1 MPVFLMKHLFLYSY
15 SRQHMLFPVV
25 IVNIIRKDR
34 YMKKT
39 ITLLIIFSCSF
50 IFGVLL
56 GGCEI
61 PDTVNAGAAFFNDK
75 SSYRYGGD
83 TIFLPLKSGTI
94 DEGSGFCYFTEFVK
108 VDDKTL
114 WIQDHITNC
123 GLSLTQEFNQD
134 GTAKVYTG
142 NIKDLVKE

>member
-1 MPVFLMKHLFLYSY
+1 MTSFRCL
-15 SRQHMLFPVV
+15 
-25 IVNIIRKDR
+25 NIIRKDR

-75 SSYRYGGD
+75 SSYRYG
-83 TIFLPLKSGTI
+83 
-94 DEGSGFCYFTEFVK
+94 V
-108 VDDKTL
+108 
-114 WIQDHITNC
+114 IQSFYH
-123 GLSLTQEFNQD
+123 
-134 GTAKVYTG
+134 
-142 NIKDLVKE
+142 

>member
-1 MPVFLMKHLFLYSY
+1 
-15 SRQHMLFPVV
+15 
-25 IVNIIRKDR
+25 
-34 YMKKT
+34 MKKKL
-39 ITLLIIFSCSF
+39 TLLFMLSCIFILGII
-50 IFGVLL
+50 L
-56 GGCEI
+56 GGCKKPTAI
-61 PDTVNAGAAFFNDK
+61 NAGVAFFNDK
-75 SSYRYGGD
+75 SSYRYGSD

-94 DEGSGFCYFTEFVK
+94 DEGSSFCYFTEFVK

>member
-1 MPVFLMKHLFLYSY
+1 
-15 SRQHMLFPVV
+15 
-25 IVNIIRKDR
+25 
-34 YMKKT
+34 MKKT
-39 ITLLIIFSCSF
+39 ITLLITLSGVF
-50 IFGVLL
+50 IFGIVL
-56 GGCEI
+56 GGCKI
-61 PDTVNAGAAFFNDK
+61 PDIVNAGAAFFNDI

-94 DEGSGFCYFTEFVK
+94 DEGSSFCYFTEFVK

-114 WIQDHITNC
+114 WIQDNITNC
-123 GLSLTQEFNQD
+123 GLSFTQELNHD

>member
-1 MPVFLMKHLFLYSY
+1 
-15 SRQHMLFPVV
+15 
-25 IVNIIRKDR
+25 
-34 YMKKT
+34 MKKT

-83 TIFLPLKSGTI
+83 TIFLPLKSVTI
-94 DEGSGFCYFTEFVK
+94 DEGSSFCYFTEFVK

-123 GLSLTQEFNQD
+123 GLSLTQEFNHD

>member
-1 MPVFLMKHLFLYSY
+1 MTSFRCL
-15 SRQHMLFPVV
+15 
-25 IVNIIRKDR
+25 NIIRKDR

-83 TIFLPLKSGTI
+83 TIF
-94 DEGSGFCYFTEFVK
+94 Y
-108 VDDKTL
+108 
-114 WIQDHITNC
+114 H
-123 GLSLTQEFNQD
+123 
-134 GTAKVYTG
+134 
-142 NIKDLVKE
+142 

>member
-1 MPVFLMKHLFLYSY
+1 
-15 SRQHMLFPVV
+15 
-25 IVNIIRKDR
+25 
-34 YMKKT
+34 MKKK
-39 ITLLIIFSCSF
+39 ITLLITLSVVF
-50 IFGVLL
+50 IFGIVL

-94 DEGSGFCYFTEFVK
+94 DEGNDTCYFTEFVK

-114 WIQDHITNC
+114 WIQDQVTNC

>member
-1 MPVFLMKHLFLYSY
+1 
-15 SRQHMLFPVV
+15 
-25 IVNIIRKDR
+25 
-34 YMKKT
+34 MKKT
-39 ITLLIIFSCSF
+39 ITLLITLSGVF
-50 IFGVLL
+50 IFGIIL
-56 GGCEI
+56 GGCKM
-61 PDTVNAGAAFFNDK
+61 PDTINAGVAFFNDK

-94 DEGSGFCYFTEFVK
+94 DEGSGLCYFTEFVK

-114 WIQDHITNC
+114 WIQDHIINC
-123 GLSLTQEFNQD
+123 GLSLTQELNRD